1 MDRTRGIVLAGVA
14 LVAMLVFVTLLRSY
28 TVINSGYV
36 GVRRTFGDIHK
47 QSLQPGLHWITPW
60 IDDVTPMETRL
71 KSFEV
76 EASAASKD
84 LQIVKTKISVQH
96 SLNGELAPESY
107 AAIGDLDKFD
117 YSVVS
122 PAVMESLKA
131 VMAKYT
137 AEELIT
143 KREIVKQQTSDAIQS
158 FITHTLQ
165 EKQIEGALH
174 IANVAIKDFDFSAEF
189 NSSIEAKVRAQ
200 QEALRAENEKAKRIT
215 EAEASARERELSA
228 DAEAYQVEKVSIQRA
243 KAIEREATAL
253 AQNPLLLQLRAIEK
267 WNGTVPGFVGGD
279 KIVPFLDVQKAIE
292 K

>member
-1 MDRTRGIVLAGVA
+1 MDRTQGVVLGGVA
-14 LVAMLVFVTLLRSY
+14 FVVLLVLVTLMRSY
-28 TVINSGYV
+28 TTINSGYV
-36 GVRRTFGDIHK
+36 GVRRTFGNIHK

-60 IDDVTPMETRL
+60 VDDVTPMETRL

-107 AAIGDLDKFD
+107 AAIGDLEKFD

-143 KREIVKQQTSDAIQS
+143 KREIVKQQTSDAIQA
-158 FITHTLQ
+158 FITQRCKRNKSKGPCISPTWRSKTL
-165 EKQIEGALH
+165 I
-174 IANVAIKDFDFSAEF
+174 SRP
-189 NSSIEAKVRAQ
+189 SSTPRSKP
-200 QEALRAENEKAKRIT
+200 KCGPSKKRCGR
-215 EAEASARERELSA
+215 ERKGQADHRSRSLGDERELSA

-279 KIVPFLDVQKAIE
+279 KIVPFLDVQKAIA